1 MALQFPQDPVANPEY
16 EYNGVLYV
24 WETDHW
30 IVNSIG
36 VGVNYVEYDSNGDVN
51 LTGNLTV
58 DSGSISSTSAT
69 FTGDLTAANSTLSG
83 NLSVAGDIDNN

>member
-16 EYNGVLYV
+16 LYKNVEYV
-24 WETDHW
+24 WVIDRW
-30 IVNSIG
+30 MVNG
-36 VGVNYVEYDSNGDVN
+36 TALGQNYVKYDSDGNVN

-83 NLSVAGDIDNN
+83 NLSVAGDINDV